1 MAQDFGTVLCMYDQ
15 FRIMSQAKIN
25 CPCESNTK
33 TQKQRLFALLN
44 IAPPHRRL
52 DNARSGPVDKFLK
65 CTTCRT

>member
-33 TQKQRLFALLN
+33 TQKHRLFALLN
-44 IAPPHRRL
+44 IAPP

>member
-33 TQKQRLFALLN
+33 TQKHRLFALLN
-44 IAPPHRRL
+44 IAQP